1 MKNKVHCFVNH
12 IYPRKLYVVITD
24 SALFLN
30 QHFTNREC
38 DKGISQEEFD
48 NSKAITFRCTY
59 YVNGDYGVCVA
70 FHKKEYMAVREIAHE
85 ALHVATAIHKDLGMS
100 MGFNIGEDETCAYIV
115 GWAADCI
122 NRVKTN
128 NFDYEKI

>member
-1 MKNKVHCFVNH
+1 MKNKEHCFVNH

-48 NSKAITFRCTY
+48 NNKAITFRCTY

-70 FHKKEYMAVREIAHE
+70 FHKKEYMTVREIAHE
-85 ALHVATAIHKDLGMS
+85 ALHVATAIHKDLGGS
-100 MGFNIGEDETCAYIV
+100 NSHISSFFFLQIKTIKSNDV
-115 GWAADCI
+115 SFI
-122 NRVKTN
+122 NKNWRSPT
-128 NFDYEKI
+128 I

>member
-1 MKNKVHCFVNH
+1 MKNKIHCFVNH

-24 SALFLN
+24 SAFFLN

-38 DKGISQEEFD
+38 EEQISQEDFD
-48 NSKAITFRCTY
+48 NNKAITFRCASKI
-59 YVNGDYGVCVA
+59 NGDYGVCVA
-70 FHKKEYMAVREIAHE
+70 FRKKIYMTVREMAHE
-85 ALHVATAIHKDLGMS
+85 ALHVATSIHKDFGMS
-100 MGFNIGEDETCAYIV
+100 MGFNLGEDETCAYIT
-115 GWAADCI
+115 GWAADCM